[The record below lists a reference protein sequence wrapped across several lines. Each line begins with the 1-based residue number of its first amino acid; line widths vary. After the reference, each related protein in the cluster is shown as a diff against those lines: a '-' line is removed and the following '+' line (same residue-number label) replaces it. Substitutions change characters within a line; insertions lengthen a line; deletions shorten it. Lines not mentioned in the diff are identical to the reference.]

1 LNEISLADFH
11 LTVQVLDN
19 FDAGVVIL
27 DHNYN
32 VCAWNTFMQA
42 YSGISS
48 VQIIGKSLFDI
59 VPDLPKT
66 WLQNKIQS
74 TFKLRMRSF
83 SAWEDRPWV
92 FRFLN
97 FCPISDSSD
106 TMYQNMTLT
115 PLRSLSGEC
124 THICLTITDVTDI
137 AKNKNHLHE
146 SNKQL
151 THLSITD
158 RLTQLYNRGHWE
170 NCLADAFESCQQT
183 QIPATL
189 VMFDIDHFKRVND
202 TYGHVAG
209 DGVIKVIADVLRR
222 TKRQTDIAGRYGG
235 EEFGIILPGTSAE
248 LAGYFTERLRNR
260 IEQETVFDDQR
271 GVAKVTISLGVCEWN
286 PKITDYKSWL
296 EKSDLAL
303 YESKKQGRN
312 TTTIINN
319 DDCYINSKGEF
330 ILAQPVQNTAIK

>member
-1 LNEISLADFH
+1 
-11 LTVQVLDN
+11 
-19 FDAGVVIL
+19 
-27 DHNYN
+27 
-32 VCAWNTFMQA
+32 M
-42 YSGISS
+42 
-48 VQIIGKSLFDI
+48 
-59 VPDLPKT
+59 
-66 WLQNKIQS
+66 
-74 TFKLRMRSF
+74 
-83 SAWEDRPWV
+83 
-92 FRFLN
+92 
-97 FCPISDSSD
+97 
-106 TMYQNMTLT
+106 
-115 PLRSLSGEC
+115 
-124 THICLTITDVTDI
+124 
-137 AKNKNHLHE
+137 
-146 SNKQL
+146 
-151 THLSITD
+151 
-158 RLTQLYNRGHWE
+158 
-170 NCLADAFESCQQT
+170 
-183 QIPATL
+183 
-189 VMFDIDHFKRVND
+189 
-202 TYGHVAG
+202 AG